1 METAQSESTSEHG
14 PDVGVASASGPTV
27 SNRPSRTDMTRLSR
41 SRGLA
46 LIAAVTFVSACAPP
60 DTSPSASPADDIGLL
75 SWSEQMAVR
84 DEWLAKR
91 HEMLLPMMRR
101 HGVDMWIV
109 VNEEFHDDPLTEYV
123 APARPY
129 TGRRDVFVFVDA
141 GQEGLRK
148 VAATG
153 YWEENVARFFESPI
167 DPEPA
172 AEVLR
177 GLYEE
182 YRPEAIGLGT
192 GGRRGMTRSLTHDSW
207 LFLAEAMGPEA
218 ESRFVSAE
226 PLIDEY
232 LATRIPEEWDHYEGL
247 VALTEDITRRALSSD
262 VITPGTTTVG
272 DVRRFMYDALW
283 DAGVGTWF
291 QPDLRVQRRGME
303 RVGSRGFLAVAPE
316 STVIEAGDLVHVD
329 FGISYMGLDSDWQK
343 MAYVLMPGESD
354 APEGLKA
361 ALANTMA
368 LQDALMLR
376 ASRPGRTVG
385 EVYAQTMA
393 EMDDEG
399 ITAQV
404 YSHPLGNHG
413 HGVGPSIDFRSSES
427 GDAASQELVE
437 GSYIS
442 IELNTRTPV
451 AEWDGQDVFIMQED
465 PAYLTAEGWR
475 FFRPRQEQL
484 YLVGE

>member
-1 METAQSESTSEHG
+1 MPSPRYPRPRLA
-14 PDVGVASASGPTV
+14 PVA
-27 SNRPSRTDMTRLSR
+27 LL
-41 SRGLA
+41 LA
-46 LIAAVTFVSACAPP
+46 IFACAPP
-60 DTSPSASPADDIGLL
+60 DAPSRAEDTPDYLL
-75 SWSEQMAVR
+75 PWSEQTAVR
-84 DEWLAKR
+84 DGWLVKR

-101 HGVDMWIV
+101 HGIDMWIV

-141 GQEGLRK
+141 GDDGLRK

-167 DPEPA
+167 DPAPA

-177 GLYEE
+177 DLYEE
-182 YRPEAIGLGT
+182 YEPETIGLGT
-192 GGRRGMTRSLTHDSW
+192 GGSRGMTRSLTHDSR
-207 LFLAEAMGPEA
+207 LFLAEAMGTEA
-218 ESRFVSAE
+218 ERRFVSAA

-232 LATRIPEEWDHYEGL
+232 LATRIPEEWEHYERL
-247 VALTEDITRRALSSD
+247 VALTEAITRRAFSSE
-262 VITPGTTTVG
+262 VIAPGTTTVG

-283 DAGVGTWF
+283 DAGVRTWF

-303 RVGSRGFLAVAPE
+303 KVGSRGFLAVAPE
-316 STVIEAGDLVHVD
+316 STVIEPGDLIHVD

-343 MAYVLMPGESD
+343 MAYVLRPGETD
-354 APEGLKA
+354 APQGLKA
-361 ALANTMA
+361 ALANTMV

-385 EVYAQTMA
+385 EVYARTMA
-393 EMDDEG
+393 EMEEAG
-399 ITAQV
+399 IVAQV

-413 HGVGPSIDFRSSES
+413 HGLGPSIDFRSSGDS
-427 GDAASQELVE
+427 GAAARELVE
-437 GSYIS
+437 GAYIS

-451 AEWDGQDVFIMQED
+451 PEWDGQDIFIMQED
-465 PAYLTAEGWR
+465 PAYLTSEGWR

-484 YLVGE
+484 YLIG

>member
-1 METAQSESTSEHG
+1 
-14 PDVGVASASGPTV
+14 
-27 SNRPSRTDMTRLSR
+27 MTRRSTPATLVLATALSVV
-41 SRGLA
+41 SSC
-46 LIAAVTFVSACAPP
+46 AAPDAPSSTP
-60 DTSPSASPADDIGLL
+60 DASSPTAAGADTDLL
-75 SWSEQMAVR
+75 DWSEQMVVR
-84 DEWLAKR
+84 DAWLEKR

-101 HGVDMWIV
+101 HGIDMWIV

-153 YWEENVARFFESPI
+153 YWEETVARFFESPI

-172 AEVLR
+172 AQVLR
-177 GLYEE
+177 RLYEE
-182 YRPEAIGLGT
+182 YRPETIGLGT
-192 GGRRGMTRSLTHDSW
+192 GGQRGMTRSLTHDSW
-207 LFLAEAMGPEA
+207 IFLAESMGPEA
-218 ESRFVSAE
+218 RSRFVSAE

-232 LATRIPEEWDHYEGL
+232 LATRIPEEWDHYQRL
-247 VALTEDITRRALSSD
+247 VTLTERITRRALSSD

-291 QPDLRVQRRGME
+291 QPDLRVQRRGMDP
-303 RVGSRGFLAVAPE
+303 VGSRGFLAVAPE
-316 STVIEAGDLVHVD
+316 STVIQAGDLVHVD

-343 MAYVLMPGESD
+343 MAYVLLPGESD

-385 EVYAQTMA
+385 EVYALTMA
-393 EMDDEG
+393 EMEDAG

-404 YSHPLGNHG
+404 YSHPLGNQG
-413 HGVGPSIDFRSSES
+413 HGLGPSIDFRSSGES
-427 GDAASQELVE
+427 EAATRELVE
-437 GSYIS
+437 GAYIS

-451 AEWDGQDVFIMQED
+451 PEWDGQEVFIMQED
-465 PAYLTAEGWR
+465 PAYLTADGWR
-475 FFRPRQEQL
+475 FFRPRQEEL
-484 YLVGE
+484 YLIGG